1 MTAKVKVGIV
11 LFVLTAVAAGASAHT
26 EEEFVAKGREMI
38 GTSMSTYFDNEDDL
52 LAAAESDDPLYHWD
66 NKTQD
71 GFFNFFVTNDW
82 PRADC
87 EMAFDK
93 YLVWVS
99 TNDMSA
105 FSSDERAHARGAISQ
120 CLCMNYTNALVT
132 LRWYALN
139 PTAIDRFRVMDLSV
153 RMGDVDEPSAVF
165 TEAIVTNTAL
175 FSPEDLRSVIST
187 YCRKLLAVDTNDVAK
202 VAIRDRGV
210 RLFYT
215 NRHNLFNG
223 VSLDNLFVAAI
234 PGYVYSSNRL
244 EYADYVLSWATNN
257 DWRAMRDHFVAI
269 TNHLLSAGRP
279 LVELKLDESTS
290 P

>member
-1 MTAKVKVGIV
+1 MTAKVNVGIV
-11 LFVLTAVAAGASAHT
+11 LFVLAAVAAGASAHT
-26 EEEFVAKGREMI
+26 EDEFVTKGREMI

-82 PRADC
+82 PRVDC

-105 FSSDERAHARGAISQ
+105 FSSDERAYARGAISQ

-132 LRWYALN
+132 LRRYALN

-153 RMGDVDEPSAVF
+153 RMGDVDELSAVF

-175 FSPEDLRSVIST
+175 FSPDDLRSVIST

-215 NRHNLFNG
+215 DRHNLFNG